1 MRIFVALLPYLLLA
15 ANTVLLLVLFF
26 GINQRLRKFGTR
38 STARE
43 AALQQESA
51 RISNVMSELNAR
63 ISILEKEDRHPGNTE
78 PGASG
83 LNSTLRG
90 KVLKMH
96 RLGQPAERIS
106 EVLRVPRGEVDL
118 LVKVHA
124 IVMRTYQGTARLE
137 PASDQEREPV
147 KKG

>member
-1 MRIFVALLPYLLLA
+1 MGILLTLLPYLLLA
-15 ANTVLLLVLFF
+15 GNTVLLLALFF
-26 GINQRLRKFGTR
+26 GINQRVRKLRDHFNKSDATR
-38 STARE
+38 ETE
-43 AALQQESA
+43 AS
-51 RISNVMSELNAR
+51 RISSAISELTSR
-63 ISILEKEDRHPGNTE
+63 MTTFEKEETQGGSAAS
-78 PGASG
+78 GASG

-96 RLGQPAERIS
+96 RLGQPTDRIA

-124 IVMRTYQGTARLE
+124 IVMRTYEGVTPELA
-137 PASDQEREPV
+137 EPV

>member
-1 MRIFVALLPYLLLA
+1 MRTFVALVPYLLLA
-15 ANTVLLLVLFF
+15 ANTVLLLALFF
-26 GINQRLRKFGTR
+26 GINQRLRKIGAR
-38 STARE
+38 SNARE

-51 RISNVMSELNAR
+51 RISKLMSELNAR
-63 ISILEKEDRHPGNTE
+63 IGILEKEDRHAGNTE

-124 IVMRTYQGTARLE
+124 IVMRTYQDA
-137 PASDQEREPV
+137 ASDQETEPV

>member
-1 MRIFVALLPYLLLA
+1 MRTFVALLPYLLLT
-15 ANTVLLLVLFF
+15 ANTVLLLVLFL
-26 GINQRLRKFGTR
+26 GINQRVRKLG
-38 STARE
+38 ARMHPRAADMEKE
-43 AALQQESA
+43 AA
-51 RISNVMSELNAR
+51 RISNAMSELNSR
-63 ISILEKEDRHPGNTE
+63 ISILEKEDRQLGSTE
-78 PGASG
+78 LATG

-96 RLGQPAERIS
+96 RLGQPADRIS

-124 IVMRTYQGTARLE
+124 IVMRTYQDADRLE
-137 PASDQEREPV
+137 QNGEPV

>member
-1 MRIFVALLPYLLLA
+1 MRTLVTLAPHLLLA
-15 ANTVLLLVLFF
+15 VNTVLMLALFF
-26 GINQRLRKFGTR
+26 GINQRVRKLRDHFNKSEATR
-38 STARE
+38 ETE
-43 AALQQESA
+43 AS
-51 RISNVMSELNAR
+51 RISNAISELTSRMNT
-63 ISILEKEDRHPGNTE
+63 LEKEETQGGSAV

-96 RLGQPAERIS
+96 RLGQPTDRIA

-124 IVMRTYQGTARLE
+124 IVMRTYEGVTPELA
-137 PASDQEREPV
+137 EPV

>member
-1 MRIFVALLPYLLLA
+1 MRTFVALMPYLLLA
-15 ANTVLLLVLFF
+15 ANTVLLLALFF
-26 GINQRLRKFGTR
+26 GINQRLRKIGAR
-38 STARE
+38 SNARE
-43 AALQQESA
+43 TALQQESS
-51 RISNVMSELNAR
+51 RISKLISELNAR
-63 ISILEKEDRHPGNTE
+63 IGILEKEDRNSGDTA

-124 IVMRTYQGTARLE
+124 IVMRTYQDA
-137 PASDQEREPV
+137 ASDQEIEPV